1 MIRFLQTEIL
11 VINFVIFCVFRGIIT
26 HTRHYYDDSKSQ
38 GTGVIAQNYGGGYS
52 GEEQSREVRY
62 ELQGAEGIFTLL
74 FQFMQSAAPKLHQDG
89 TF

>member
-1 MIRFLQTEIL
+1 MHY
-11 VINFVIFCVFRGIIT
+11 NT
-26 HTRHYYDDSKSQ
+26 HYWHYHGDSKSQ
-38 GTGVIAQNYGGGYS
+38 GTGVIAQYNGGRFS